1 VVVSVSKTALLRDNI
16 PRLQTLGTL
25 HDFEL
30 DGLPFVQ
37 RPVPLHRDCR
47 VMHKDFTTVIR
58 YDEPVALLVVEP
70 FDFTRVHD

>member
-37 RPVPLHRDCR
+37 RPVPLHNNRR
-47 VMHKDFTTVIR
+47 VMHEDFTTVTC